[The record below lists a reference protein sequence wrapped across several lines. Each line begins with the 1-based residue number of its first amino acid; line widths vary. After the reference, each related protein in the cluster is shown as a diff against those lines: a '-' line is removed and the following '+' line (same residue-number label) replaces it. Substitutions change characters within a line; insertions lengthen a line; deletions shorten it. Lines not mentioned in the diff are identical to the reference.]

1 MGEVESKRW
10 SLLTVLV
17 FAICVSAILGLV
29 TSCDNESNAQNSEIE
44 FTETYSGS
52 FETAPA
58 ATDSNDDGKP
68 ANLGQ
73 FLGTS
78 TFGSVSIQSLNEFE
92 AVLENANCNEGE
104 IEFTLVQ
111 GHFVKRFSNGE
122 LIFGTWASGVSCFD
136 PATNIAMTKMQV
148 GTFSGGTGQFE
159 NATGPIQI
167 DYTSTFLAVPSVDGF
182 DFGGSSGTGFG
193 TIMFNGE

>member
-1 MGEVESKRW
+1 MNKPKSKRW
-10 SLLTVLV
+10 SFLTVIALTLC
-17 FAICVSAILGLV
+17 ASAALGLV
-29 TSCDNESNAQNSEIE
+29 TSCDNKSNAQNSEIE

-52 FETAPA
+52 FTTAPA

-92 AVLENANCNEGE
+92 IVLENADCGEGE
-104 IEFTLVQ
+104 DEFTLVQ

-122 LIFGTWASGVSCFD
+122 LIFGSWASGVSCFNPD
-136 PATNIAMTKMQV
+136 TNIATTTQV

-182 DFGGSSGTGFG
+182 SFGGSSGTGFG
-193 TIMFNGE
+193 TIMFNGN

>member
-1 MGEVESKRW
+1 MSEVRTKRW
-10 SLLTVLV
+10 SLLTVIA
-17 FAICVSAILGLV
+17 FAVCTTAVLGLA
-29 TSCDNESNAQNSEIE
+29 TSCDNESNAQNNEID

-52 FETAPA
+52 FGTAPA

-92 AVLENANCNEGE
+92 FVLENADCDEGKDK
-104 IEFTLVQ
+104 FTLVQ

-136 PATNIAMTKMQV
+136 PVTNIATTTQV

-167 DYTSTFLAVPSVDGF
+167 DYISTFLAVPSIDGF

-193 TIMFNGE
+193 TIVFNGN

>member
-1 MGEVESKRW
+1 LNKPKSKRW
-10 SLLTVLV
+10 SFLTVIALTLY
-17 FAICVSAILGLV
+17 ASAILGLV
-29 TSCDNESNAQNSEIE
+29 TSCDNKSNAQNSEIE
-44 FTETYSGS
+44 FAESYAGS

-58 ATDSNDDGKP
+58 ATDTNGDGRP
-68 ANLGQ
+68 ANIGQ

-92 AVLENANCNEGE
+92 IVLENADCDEGE
-104 IEFTLVQ
+104 DEFTLVQ
-111 GHFVKRFSNGE
+111 GYFVKRFSNGE

-136 PATNIAMTKMQV
+136 PDTNIATTIQV

-167 DYTSTFLAVPSVDGF
+167 DYTSTFLALPSIDGF
-182 DFGGSSGTGFG
+182 SFGGSSGIGFG
-193 TIMFNGE
+193 TIVFNGN

>member
-1 MGEVESKRW
+1 MGQVTLKRYY
-10 SLLTVLV
+10 LTRAVALALCAFV
-17 FAICVSAILGLV
+17 ILGLAI
-29 TSCDNESNAQNSEIE
+29 SCDNKSNAQDNEIE

-68 ANLGQ
+68 ANIGQ

-92 AVLENANCNEGE
+92 AVLENANCDEGE

-122 LIFGTWASGVSCFD
+122 LIFGSWASGVSCFD
-136 PATNIAMTKMQV
+136 PVTNIATTTQR
-148 GTFSGGTGQFE
+148 GR
-159 NATGPIQI
+159 
-167 DYTSTFLAVPSVDGF
+167 YR
-182 DFGGSSGTGFG
+182 
-193 TIMFNGE
+193 

>member
-1 MGEVESKRW
+1 MSKLKSIRW
-10 SLLTVLV
+10 SFLTVIALTLCAFV
-17 FAICVSAILGLV
+17 ILGFA
-29 TSCDNESNAQNSEIE
+29 TSCDNKSKAQDREIE

-68 ANLGQ
+68 ANIGQ

-92 AVLENANCNEGE
+92 IVLENADCDEGE
-104 IEFTLVQ
+104 DEFSLVQ

-136 PATNIAMTKMQV
+136 PVTSIATTTQV

-182 DFGGSSGTGFG
+182 DFGGSSGIGFG
-193 TIMFNGE
+193 TIIFNGE

>member
-1 MGEVESKRW
+1 MKLRTSKRF
-10 SLLTVLV
+10 SLLRVMAFVLC
-17 FAICVSAILGLV
+17 ASATLGLAI
-29 TSCDNESNAQNSEIE
+29 SCDNDSNAQNNEIE

-92 AVLENANCNEGE
+92 IVLENANCDEGE
-104 IEFTLVQ
+104 DEFTLVQ

-122 LIFGTWASGVSCFD
+122 LIFGTWATGVSCFD
-136 PATNIAMTKMQV
+136 PVTNIATTTQV

-193 TIMFNGE
+193 TIIFNGN

>member
-1 MGEVESKRW
+1 MKQRTSKRFA
-10 SLLTVLV
+10 LLRVIAFVLCASAV
-17 FAICVSAILGLV
+17 VGFA
-29 TSCDNESNAQNSEIE
+29 TSCDNKSNAQNSEIE

-52 FETAPA
+52 FTTAPA

-92 AVLENANCNEGE
+92 IVLENADCDEGE
-104 IEFTLVQ
+104 DEFTLVQ

-136 PATNIAMTKMQV
+136 PDTNIATTTQV

-167 DYTSTFLAVPSVDGF
+167 DYTSTFLAVPSIDGF
-182 DFGGSSGTGFG
+182 DFGGSSGIGFG
-193 TIMFNGE
+193 TIVFNGN

>member
-1 MGEVESKRW
+1 MKQRTSKRFA
-10 SLLTVLV
+10 LLRVIAFVLC
-17 FAICVSAILGLV
+17 ASATLGLA
-29 TSCDNESNAQNSEIE
+29 TSCDNESNAQGSEIE

-52 FETAPA
+52 FQTAPA
-58 ATDSNDDGKP
+58 ATDTNGDGRP
-68 ANLGQ
+68 ANIGQ

-92 AVLENANCNEGE
+92 FVLENADCDEGE
-104 IEFTLVQ
+104 DEFTLVQ

-122 LIFGTWASGVSCFD
+122 LIFGSWASGVSCFD
-136 PATNIAMTKMQV
+136 PDTNIAITTQV

-167 DYTSTFLAVPSVDGF
+167 DYTSTFLAVPSIDGF
-182 DFGGSSGTGFG
+182 SFGGSSGTGIG
-193 TIMFNGE
+193 TIIFNGN

>member
-1 MGEVESKRW
+1 MNKPKSKRW
-10 SLLTVLV
+10 SFLTVIALTLC
-17 FAICVSAILGLV
+17 ASAILGLA
-29 TSCDNESNAQNSEIE
+29 TSCDNKSNAQNSEIE
-44 FTETYSGS
+44 FAESYAGS

-58 ATDSNDDGKP
+58 ATDTNGDGRP
-68 ANLGQ
+68 ANIGQ

-92 AVLENANCNEGE
+92 FVLENADCDEGE
-104 IEFTLVQ
+104 DEFTLVQ

-122 LIFGTWASGVSCFD
+122 LIFGIWASGVSCFD
-136 PATNIAMTKMQV
+136 PDTNIATTIQV

-167 DYTSTFLAVPSVDGF
+167 DYTSTFLALPSIDGF
-182 DFGGSSGTGFG
+182 SFGGSSGIGFG
-193 TIMFNGE
+193 TIVFNGN

>member
-1 MGEVESKRW
+1 MKQRTSNRL
-10 SLLTVLV
+10 SLLRVITFVLC
-17 FAICVSAILGLV
+17 ASAIPALT
-29 TSCDNESNAQNSEIE
+29 TSCDNKSNAQDSETE

-68 ANLGQ
+68 ANVGQ

-92 AVLENANCNEGE
+92 IVLENVNCDLSED
-104 IEFTLVQ
+104 EFTLVR
-111 GHFVKRFSNGE
+111 GNFVKRFSNGE
-122 LIFGTWASGVSCFD
+122 LIFGTWDSGVSCFD
-136 PATNIAMTKMQV
+136 PVTNIATTTQV
-148 GTFSGGTGQFE
+148 GTFLGGTGQFE

-193 TIMFNGE
+193 TVIFNGD

>member
-1 MGEVESKRW
+1 MNQVTLKKHHLISAV
-10 SLLTVLV
+10 VLALCSFV
-17 FAICVSAILGLV
+17 ILGLAI
-29 TSCDNESNAQNSEIE
+29 SCDNKSNAQDSGIG

-52 FETAPA
+52 FVTAPA

-68 ANLGQ
+68 ANIGQ

-92 AVLENANCNEGE
+92 AALENANCNEGE

-122 LIFGTWASGVSCFD
+122 LIFGSWATGVSCFD
-136 PATNIAMTKMQV
+136 PVTNISTTTQV
-148 GTFSGGTGQFE
+148 GNFTGGTGQFE

-193 TIMFNGE
+193 TIIFNGN